1 MPSYLFEEKYLEGVI
16 EYKLK
21 QTSTHLIY
29 KSVEDASITREG
41 ICTNHSP
48 SIPPKTRWRGQG
60 GYMTISFCT
69 QYAP

>member
-1 MPSYLFEEKYLEGVI
+1 MPSYLFQEKYLEGVI

-29 KSVEDASITREG
+29 KSVEDGSITREG

-48 SIPPKTRWRGQG
+48 SIPPKTR
-60 GYMTISFCT
+60 
-69 QYAP
+69 